1 MIEDKET
8 EFAFHAERKESLAA
22 RLRELAERHKSLRAA
37 SREWGMSFSTL
48 NNYINRGTEPSFFAM
63 VDIAEKES
71 VTIDWLAYGKN
82 DEEFEF
88 TITAEGLQKVRHT
101 PGRDTWLMIF
111 DNLTM
116 GERLALLNYC
126 IKAGAPNLVKLA
138 TEVGATE
145 REFLAL
151 PAEDRDRVMRLYEQM
166 KKGSSENRETIA
178 KPSPSKSSKKAS

>member
-1 MIEDKET
+1 MTEEKET
-8 EFAFHAERKESLAA
+8 EFAFHRERKESLAA

-71 VTIDWLAYGKN
+71 VTIDWLAYGKSY
-82 DEEFEF
+82 DGFEF
-88 TITAEGLQKVRHT
+88 NIAERGLQKTHHT

-111 DNLTM
+111 DNLNK
-116 GERLALLNYC
+116 GERQTLLNYC

-138 TEVGATE
+138 TEVGDTE

-151 PAEDRDRVMRLYEQM
+151 PAEDKERVMRLYEQM
-166 KKGSSENRETIA
+166 KKGSPENREKIA
-178 KPSPSKSSKKAS
+178 KPSSSRASKKAS